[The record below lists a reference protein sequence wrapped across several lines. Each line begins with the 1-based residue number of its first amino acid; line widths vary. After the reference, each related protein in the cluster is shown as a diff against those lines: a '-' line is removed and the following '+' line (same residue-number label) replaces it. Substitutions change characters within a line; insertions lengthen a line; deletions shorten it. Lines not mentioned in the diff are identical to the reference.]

1 MRRLSLASRLGLLF
15 AACAASVA
23 LIAGVL
29 FNRASEAHFIE
40 LDRQLLQGNLP
51 VFSDLLRTVHS
62 RAELEAQQLQ
72 LEQELRR
79 RPELALRVLGG
90 DGQVWF
96 SSLQQGS
103 PSSDPHAEHWRN
115 GDNDYRTSSV
125 TLASGTRLDLLLDIT
140 HHQHFLEQMQRLI
153 WLTVGLSALATALL
167 GAWVARRGL
176 APLQRMTVAAQAIS
190 ASSLTNRL
198 QLGHAPRELADL
210 IDAFNAMLA
219 RLEEAFARLSAFSAD
234 IAHEL
239 RTPLSNL
246 LTQTQVILSQPREQA
261 DYREALHSNL
271 EELQH
276 LAQMVNDMLLLA
288 KADNGLLPTR
298 REPLQ
303 VGEELH
309 LLAEYFA
316 PLAEDAGVRLAVD
329 GVATLDA
336 DRALL
341 RRALS
346 NLRGEISGRLTL
358 ATSHHIGLHRLPPLL
373 RAFTRAH
380 PQVALDIQ
388 FLDSEVAYE
397 EILHGRAELAVI
409 PLAPEPR
416 EPVRAVSVWDD
427 PLDFVAAPEH
437 PLVRMGP
444 VTLADVALHP
454 AVFPGDNTFT
464 HHIVRRL
471 FEGEGLTPNIGM
483 STNYLETIKMMV
495 SIGLAWSVLPR
506 TMLDEQVTR
515 LALADIQLRREL
527 GYIVH
532 TERTLSNAA
541 KAFMA
546 LLDEQRTGLA
556 YAARTRLT

>member
-1 MRRLSLASRLGLLF
+1 M
-15 AACAASVA
+15 
-23 LIAGVL
+23 
-29 FNRASEAHFIE
+29 
-40 LDRQLLQGNLP
+40 
-51 VFSDLLRTVHS
+51 
-62 RAELEAQQLQ
+62 
-72 LEQELRR
+72 
-79 RPELALRVLGG
+79 
-90 DGQVWF
+90 
-96 SSLQQGS
+96 
-103 PSSDPHAEHWRN
+103 
-115 GDNDYRTSSV
+115 
-125 TLASGTRLDLLLDIT
+125 
-140 HHQHFLEQMQRLI
+140 
-153 WLTVGLSALATALL
+153 
-167 GAWVARRGL
+167 
-176 APLQRMTVAAQAIS
+176 
-190 ASSLTNRL
+190 
-198 QLGHAPRELADL
+198 
-210 IDAFNAMLA
+210 
-219 RLEEAFARLSAFSAD
+219 
-234 IAHEL
+234 
-239 RTPLSNL
+239 
-246 LTQTQVILSQPREQA
+246 
-261 DYREALHSNL
+261 
-271 EELQH
+271 
-276 LAQMVNDMLLLA
+276 
-288 KADNGLLPTR
+288 
-298 REPLQ
+298 
-303 VGEELH
+303 
-309 LLAEYFA
+309 
-316 PLAEDAGVRLAVD
+316 
-329 GVATLDA
+329 
-336 DRALL
+336 
-341 RRALS
+341 
-346 NLRGEISGRLTL
+346 
-358 ATSHHIGLHRLPPLL
+358 
-373 RAFTRAH
+373 
-380 PQVALDIQ
+380 ALDIQ

-409 PLAPEPR
+409 TLAPETR